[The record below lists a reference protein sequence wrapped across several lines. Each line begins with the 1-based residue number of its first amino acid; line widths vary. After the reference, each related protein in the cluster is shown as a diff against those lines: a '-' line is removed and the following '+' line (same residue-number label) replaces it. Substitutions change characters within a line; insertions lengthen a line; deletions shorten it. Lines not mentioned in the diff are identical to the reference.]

1 MENFSYFPIFSGELP
16 LNKHYEKGEQETIFL
31 LQVMGWIKKI
41 TANHTVWDSYCN
53 KLDMDMD
60 MDMELAWT
68 WGYHD
73 N

>member
-1 MENFSYFPIFSGELP
+1 M
-16 LNKHYEKGEQETIFL
+16 KKGEQETIFL

-41 TANHTVWDSYCN
+41 TANHTVWDSNCN
-53 KLDMDMD
+53 KLDMDMDMD

-68 WGYHD
+68 WGYQD